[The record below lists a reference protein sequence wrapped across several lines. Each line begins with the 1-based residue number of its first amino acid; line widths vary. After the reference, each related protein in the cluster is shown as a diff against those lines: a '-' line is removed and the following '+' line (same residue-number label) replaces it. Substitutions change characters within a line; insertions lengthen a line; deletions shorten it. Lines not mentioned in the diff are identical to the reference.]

1 MRSMEYMK
9 LIVWNKWVSVLNE
22 KINFIRVYTV
32 LQIQNTKHEVLN
44 KKDNKRGKHMFTA
57 KIDI

>member
-1 MRSMEYMK
+1 M
-9 LIVWNKWVSVLNE
+9 LNE